1 MTIYFVISWNK
12 RSYICRAGRQPT
24 SGARRLLGSAHEQPG
39 PRKQHLPGSPA
50 RPSLAVGRARGPR
63 RQLVFAHSSWV
74 CRMHAELGTAR
85 FAILLFI
92 PSQVYAFFS
101 FFFFYFCFLPFTM
114 TIIINLL
121 ITMDFVK
128 IHHRLNDFL

>member
-24 SGARRLLGSAHEQPG
+24 SGASRLLGSAHEQPG
-39 PRKQHLPGSPA
+39 RRKQHLPGSPA

-63 RQLVFAHSSWV
+63 RQHVFAHSS
-74 CRMHAELGTAR
+74 G
-85 FAILLFI
+85 FAACMQSSAQADSPFCCSFLPKFM
-92 PSQVYAFFS
+92 PFFPFS
-101 FFFFYFCFLPFTM
+101 FSIFVLSPCTM

-121 ITMDFVK
+121 ITMGFVK
-128 IHHRLNDFL
+128 IRHRLNDFL